1 MYLISHHQLI
11 NSTEIISSIWLVLID
26 RQHQSK
32 LQVTI
37 PGNIQNDSNHF
48 NGTVKQQW
56 QVQCQHCILY
66 SCHFVMHGR
75 CLLSVCIVS
84 ELRV

>member
-1 MYLISHHQLI
+1 MYLISNHQLI
-11 NSTEIISSIWLVLID
+11 NSTEIISLVGPDKLTISSISLGFK
-26 RQHQSK
+26 S
-32 LQVTI
+32 
-37 PGNIQNDSNHF
+37 
-48 NGTVKQQW
+48 
-56 QVQCQHCILY
+56 LY